1 VSGLL
6 RSSKSIS
13 SPTVLCGE
21 LMLGVG
27 IGIVKKVGDKVRG
40 GIGIGDG
47 DVVDESSIP
56 VCADLCSESGC
67 IWGDCTSGV
76 EEGWLGATMGDDGG
90 MVGDDVCVLL
100 GPCVDNTIVV
110 DLGIGVGCRGKDI
123 GRWAVRLVG
132 LR

>member
-1 VSGLL
+1 VSSLL

-21 LMLGVG
+21 LTLG
-27 IGIVKKVGDKVRG
+27 IGIGIARKTGDMVCG

-47 DVVDESSIP
+47 DVDDKPPIL
-56 VCADLCSESGC
+56 VCGDFGSEVGC
-67 IWGDCTSGV
+67 ISVDCTPGV
-76 EEGWLGATMGDDGG
+76 EEGWPAFAISHDGR
-90 MVGDDVCVLL
+90 MIGDDVSVLL
-100 GPCVDNTIVV
+100 GSCVDNTIVV
-110 DLGIGVGCRGKDI
+110 DLGIGVGCGGKDI